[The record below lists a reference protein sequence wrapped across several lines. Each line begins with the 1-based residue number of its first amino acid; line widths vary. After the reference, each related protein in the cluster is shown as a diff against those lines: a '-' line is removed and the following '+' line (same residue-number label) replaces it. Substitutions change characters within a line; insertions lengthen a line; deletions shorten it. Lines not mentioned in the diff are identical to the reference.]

1 MINCRHFKRIKQP
14 LIATLLGMV
23 VTFQYACAADRGI
36 IHRAK
41 EVKQQMR
48 TTAYDDY
55 LHQAELRSE
64 VKIWPASYQIV
75 SRLNARYNSADAI
88 VHGAQARMNRI
99 HLACWYFCHA
109 TDEFLDAEIA
119 ERRWLELRDHI
130 SARLS
135 LIKSENKDEGTTAAV
150 EFERAQKQWYLSVP
164 QKAKAFNINE
174 YVVRHFKT
182 TTYDE
187 DARLTLVAEE
197 AEMAWALNVFLE
209 MRKYIAHISDSEAR
223 KRLNAKYKEADE
235 YLAGR
240 VAYYN
245 TLVEAETD
253 EAEATEEVNMLKA
266 KELLQ
271 YWVNIQQ
278 LHKLITTGELK

>member
-1 MINCRHFKRIKQP
+1 MKRLKQP
-14 LIATLLGMV
+14 LIATLLGIV

-64 VKIWPASYQIV
+64 VKIWSAAVEIV
-75 SRLNARYNSADAI
+75 GRLTVRYNRADSI
-88 VHGAQARMNRI
+88 RHDAQARMNRI

-109 TDEFLDAEIA
+109 TDEYLDAEIA
-119 ERRWLELRDHI
+119 ERRWKELRDHI
-130 SARLS
+130 SSRLET
-135 LIKSENKDEGTTAAV
+135 IKSAHRNAGTTADA
-150 EFERAQKQWYLSVP
+150 EFKRAQKQWYLAVP
-164 QKAKAFNINE
+164 QKAKAHNINE

-187 DARLTLVAEE
+187 DARVTLAQEFI
-197 AEMAWALNVFLE
+197 EMDWAMNVFLE

-235 YLAGR
+235 YLAER

-245 TLVEAETD
+245 TLVEAEI
-253 EAEATEEVNMLKA
+253 EENEATEAVNVLKA
-266 KELLQ
+266 MESLRAME
-271 YWVNIQQ
+271 NIER
-278 LHKLITTGELK
+278 LRKLMSEN